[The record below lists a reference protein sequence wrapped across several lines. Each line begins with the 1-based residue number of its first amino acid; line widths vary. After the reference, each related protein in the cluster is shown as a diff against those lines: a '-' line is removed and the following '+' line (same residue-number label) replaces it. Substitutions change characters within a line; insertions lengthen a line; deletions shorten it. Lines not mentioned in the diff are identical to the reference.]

1 MKIKECIQLL
11 EQWANPLLAE
21 SYDNCGLIVGNSNT
35 EITSALITLD
45 CTEAVVEEAISK
57 NCNLII
63 AHHPIVFSGLRKI
76 VGKNYVERTV
86 LKAIKNDIAIYAIHT
101 NLDNVQ
107 TGVNHMIAEKI
118 GLKNTRILQ
127 PKSELYRKLVTYI
140 PLDFKDKVA
149 EAVFNAGA
157 GNIGNYSEAS
167 FFHIGTGTFKG
178 NDASNPA
185 IGKPNE
191 LEALEEYCW
200 EVIFPFYLQSKVVAA
215 LKSAHPYEE
224 VAYNILLLKN
234 ETNDIGSGMI
244 GELEEEI
251 DLHTFLEKL
260 KEVFGCQSIKYTPIH
275 KKVKRVALCGG
286 SGSFLR
292 MDAMALGADAFIT
305 ADMKY
310 HEFFD
315 SEGQMSIM
323 DIGHYES
330 EQFTKELIFN
340 YIKKN
345 VLSLPTQISSVN
357 TNPVKYYI

>member
-21 SYDNCGLIVGNSNT
+21 SYDNCGLIVGDNNV

-45 CTEAVVEEAISK
+45 CTEAVVDEAISK
-57 NCNLII
+57 NCNFII
-63 AHHPIVFSGLRKI
+63 AHHPIVFSGLKKI

-107 TGVNHMIAEKI
+107 TGVNQMISEKI

-149 EAVFNAGA
+149 EAIFNAGA
-157 GNIGNYSEAS
+157 GYIGNYSEAS
-167 FFHIGTGTFKG
+167 FFHSGIGTFKG
-178 NDASNPA
+178 NESSNPT
-185 IGKPNE
+185 IGKPHV
-191 LEALEEYCW
+191 LEQVEEYRW

-215 LKSAHPYEE
+215 LKSSHPYEE
-224 VAYNILLLKN
+224 VAYDILSLKN
-234 ETNDIGSGMI
+234 EANDIGSGMI
-244 GELEEEI
+244 GELEEAI
-251 DLHTFLEKL
+251 DLNVFLGKL
-260 KEVFGCQSIKYTPIH
+260 KEAFGCQSIKYTSINN
-275 KKVKRVALCGG
+275 KVKRVALCGG
-286 SGSFLR
+286 AGSFLR
-292 MDAMALGADAFIT
+292 MDAIAQGADVYIT
-305 ADMKY
+305 GDMKY

-315 SEGQMSIM
+315 SEDKMSII

>member
-1 MKIKECIQLL
+1 MK
-11 EQWANPLLAE
+11 A
-21 SYDNCGLIVGNSNT
+21 
-35 EITSALITLD
+35 
-45 CTEAVVEEAISK
+45 
-57 NCNLII
+57 
-63 AHHPIVFSGLRKI
+63 
-76 VGKNYVERTV
+76 
-86 LKAIKNDIAIYAIHT
+86 
-101 NLDNVQ
+101 
-107 TGVNHMIAEKI
+107 
-118 GLKNTRILQ
+118 
-127 PKSELYRKLVTYI
+127 
-140 PLDFKDKVA
+140 
-149 EAVFNAGA
+149 
-157 GNIGNYSEAS
+157 
-167 FFHIGTGTFKG
+167 
-178 NDASNPA
+178 
-185 IGKPNE
+185 
-191 LEALEEYCW
+191 
-200 EVIFPFYLQSKVVAA
+200 
-215 LKSAHPYEE
+215 AHPYEE
-224 VAYNILLLKN
+224 VAYNILVLKN

-244 GELEEEI
+244 GELEEEV

>member
-1 MKIKECIQLL
+1 MKVKECIQLL

-21 SYDNCGLIVGNSNT
+21 SYDNCGLIVGDHNV
-35 EITSALITLD
+35 EITSALIALD
-45 CTEAVVEEAISK
+45 CTEAVVEEAILK
-57 NCNLII
+57 KCNLII
-63 AHHPIVFSGLRKI
+63 AHHPIVFSGLKKI

-107 TGVNHMIAEKI
+107 TGVNHMISEKI

-140 PLDFKDKVA
+140 PLEHKEKVA
-149 EAVFNAGA
+149 EAVFKAGA
-157 GNIGNYSEAS
+157 GYVGNYSETS
-167 FFHIGTGTFKG
+167 FFHTGTGTFRG
-178 NDASNPA
+178 NEASNPT

-191 LEALEEYCW
+191 LESVDEYRW
-200 EVIFPFYLQSKVVAA
+200 EVIFPFYLQSKVVTA
-215 LKSAHPYEE
+215 LKSSHPYEE
-224 VAYNILLLKN
+224 VAYDILSLKN
-234 ETNDIGSGMI
+234 EANDIGSGMI
-244 GELEEEI
+244 GELGEAM
-251 DLHTFLEKL
+251 DLPVFLGKL
-260 KEVFGCQSIKYTPIH
+260 KEVFGCQSIKYTPIN

-286 SGSFLR
+286 AGSFLR
-292 MDAMALGADAFIT
+292 MNALVQGADVFIT
-305 ADMKY
+305 GDMKY

-315 SEGQMSIM
+315 SEDKMSII

-340 YIKKN
+340 YFKKN

>member
-11 EQWANPLLAE
+11 EQWANPMLAE
-21 SYDNCGLIVGNSNT
+21 SYDNCGLIVGDSQA
-35 EITSALITLD
+35 EITGVLITLD
-45 CTEAVVEEAISK
+45 CTEAVVEEALTK
-57 NCNLII
+57 KCNFIV
-63 AHHPIVFSGLRKI
+63 AHHPIVFSGLKKI
-76 VGKNYVERTV
+76 VGKNYVERTI

-101 NLDNVQ
+101 NLDNIY

-127 PKSELYRKLVTYI
+127 PKTALYRKLVTYI
-140 PLDFKDKVA
+140 PFEHREKVA

-157 GNIGNYSEAS
+157 GYIGNYSEAS
-167 FFHIGTGTFKG
+167 FFQSGIGTFKG
-178 NDASNPA
+178 NDASNPT
-185 IGKPNE
+185 IGTPNV
-191 LEALEEYCW
+191 LEQVEEYRW
-200 EVIFPFYLQSKVVAA
+200 EVIFPFYLQSKVLSA
-215 LKSAHPYEE
+215 LKSSHPYEE
-224 VAYNILLLKN
+224 VAYDILSLEN
-234 ETNDIGSGMI
+234 AANDIGSGMI
-244 GELEEEI
+244 GELEESMELEEFLKHI
-251 DLHTFLEKL
+251 KNTFHC
-260 KEVFGCQSIKYTPIH
+260 GAIKYTPVT
-275 KKVKRVALCGG
+275 KKIKKIALCGG

-292 MDAMALGADAFIT
+292 MDAMYQGADVFIT
-305 ADMKY
+305 SDMKY

-315 SEGQMSIM
+315 SEWQMSIM